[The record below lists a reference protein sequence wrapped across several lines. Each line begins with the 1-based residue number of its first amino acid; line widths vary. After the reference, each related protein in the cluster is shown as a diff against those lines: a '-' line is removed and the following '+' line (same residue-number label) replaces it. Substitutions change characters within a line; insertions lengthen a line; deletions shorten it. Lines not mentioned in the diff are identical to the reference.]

1 MHLALLSIYV
11 LIMTFNI
18 LNAIQDRMGNEK
30 DNIMQNDET
39 LVINSLKSF
48 KLGHINIT
56 SLQTCWST
64 EITIN

>member
-1 MHLALLSIYV
+1 
-11 LIMTFNI
+11 
-18 LNAIQDRMGNEK
+18 MGNEK
-30 DNIMQNDET
+30 DNKMQNDET
-39 LVINSLKSF
+39 LVINSLEGF